1 MCRGRGGVEPVC
13 PAGSGQAAPCRVH
26 QQLHQDAQRQ
36 VRLAMLSLFP
46 VSPNHYLHF
55 GESQKNTAGV
65 AEPRGVGAAK
75 GAAGSSLRRT
85 GGREGP
91 GVSWSHLCTQR
102 LSGRVRPPSP
112 EGLKPW
118 LLRTPRPNSTVGAPL
133 KTVGSTPENH
143 AGSEITHPGVTPT
156 LPPQGTTRPG

>member
-1 MCRGRGGVEPVC
+1 MEPVC

-46 VSPNHYLHF
+46 VSPNHDLHF

-75 GAAGSSLRRT
+75 GAAGEQPQEDRRQ
-85 GGREGP
+85 GGSRSQLESPLHPAPVREGQA
-91 GVSWSHLCTQR
+91 TQ
-102 LSGRVRPPSP
+102 P
-112 EGLKPW
+112 
-118 LLRTPRPNSTVGAPL
+118 
-133 KTVGSTPENH
+133 
-143 AGSEITHPGVTPT
+143 
-156 LPPQGTTRPG
+156 